1 MNGSISNLSGKVNNF
16 LQFYLYPLMVFK
28 DEIGVPLKLK
38 IKKIEGND
46 NEIDI
51 NENDVIKFNS
61 DRNYLYG
68 YSNNTK

>member
-1 MNGSISNLSGKVNNF
+1 
-16 LQFYLYPLMVFK
+16 MVFK